1 MNQDLGFTQLQS
13 PTPSCQG
20 LNIDIYKL
28 IDKHGL
34 GVWCPSMSAA
44 PPPPPFFSSFYKALE
59 RLTMEQKVKIQDIL
73 VTIPSEK
80 AYGNFFFH

>member
-44 PPPPPFFSSFYKALE
+44 PPPPLFLFFLQS
-59 RLTMEQKVKIQDIL
+59 TGKINYGTESQD
-73 VTIPSEK
+73 SGHS
-80 AYGNFFFH
+80 GNNPI